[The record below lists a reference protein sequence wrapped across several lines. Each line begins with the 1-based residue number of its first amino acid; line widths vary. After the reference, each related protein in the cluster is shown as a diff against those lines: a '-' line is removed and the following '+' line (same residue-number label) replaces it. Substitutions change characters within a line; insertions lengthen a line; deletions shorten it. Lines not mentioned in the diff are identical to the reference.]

1 MAVSPSDDWTVI
13 VYVVVE
19 PGETTF
25 VPLAV
30 VAPKFDETTLAAL
43 SDCHAK
49 VVLCPF
55 EIVGG
60 VAPS

>member
-1 MAVSPSDDWTVI
+1 MI

-25 VPLAV
+25 VPLVV

-43 SDCHAK
+43 IDCHAK
-49 VVLCPF
+49 VVL
-55 EIVGG
+55 
-60 VAPS
+60 